1 MAQSNQ
7 NENVMKIEINY
18 YEIFQ
23 NDVFMEE
30 ETLLKTSQGN
40 ESLRTQ
46 LNTVS
51 KSDQESVNEIFQVFH
66 AWRLF
71 WNLLTKMH
79 SARPFMLSM
88 TIHK

>member
-1 MAQSNQ
+1 MARSNQ
-7 NENVMKIEINY
+7 NENVMKTEIKY

-30 ETLLKTSQGN
+30 KILPKTLQIN
-40 ESLRTQ
+40 ESLQTQ
-46 LNTVS
+46 LNTIS
-51 KSDQESVNEIFQVFH
+51 RSDQENVNEIFQVLH

-71 WNLLTKMH
+71 WNLMAKMH
-79 SARPFMLSM
+79 YVRPFMLSM